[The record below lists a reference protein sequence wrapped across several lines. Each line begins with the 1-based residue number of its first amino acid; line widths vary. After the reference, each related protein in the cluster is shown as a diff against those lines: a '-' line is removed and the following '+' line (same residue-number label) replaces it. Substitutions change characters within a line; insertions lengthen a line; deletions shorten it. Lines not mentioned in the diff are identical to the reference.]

1 MARWIGPEHDHID
14 AVLAAADAWRGRC
27 FLADGSLF
35 GDENLWTLDNVRELK
50 SRFHDDSIKSRGRF
64 LDRLEEQ
71 LNIVSSQVKKLAA
84 ESLWF
89 VHLFLH
95 HGAMRPETKLD
106 NIKRVWEWSG
116 SSLPNSDHLNQR
128 ALMGVAKTGP
138 AYMTRPD
145 RELGFLCHV
154 LERWRSESEPRRSE
168 LMAEV
173 PPWSFVAWLDET
185 DNSDWRQIRHAILY
199 FLFPDHLERSISFP
213 HKRRIVEAFSDRLP
227 EEIRPE
233 SQDSPMVDVDRALY
247 ELRKGFEKEYGKRE
261 LDFYHP
267 PLAEQWGWLPS
278 DSQDRD
284 MDPSDGHR
292 PSEALALNSIL
303 YGSPGTGKTYATAR
317 RCVEICDGK
326 AEWSDTDIR
335 RRYGELIKEGR
346 VEFVTFHQSYGYE
359 EFVEGL
365 RPETGEGAGF
375 RLVAKDGVLKRIAE
389 RARESEGRLPHVLV
403 IDEINRA
410 NVSKVLGELV
420 TLLEEDKREGAENET
435 AVTLPYSGERFT
447 LPANLHVLGTM
458 NTADRS
464 IALLDTALRRRFEFD
479 EMLPRPELL
488 ETVDGID
495 LPKVLR
501 TINAR
506 LEYLIDRDH
515 LIGHAWFMG
524 AETKADVD
532 HVMRRK
538 IIPLI
543 AEYFHDDWNKVHAV
557 LGGSGDFVRRE
568 RLPSPPGLDEDTG
581 EERYRWTVLKRFE
594 DGAYDRLVFVKAPD
608 AETEAE

>member
-14 AVLAAADAWRGRC
+14 AVLAAAEAWRNRC

-35 GDENLWTLDNVRELK
+35 GDENLWTLDNIRKL
-50 SRFHDDSIKSRGRF
+50 GRRIF
-64 LDRLEEQ
+64 NEPIIGKGSFVENLEKQ
-71 LNIVSSQVKKLAA
+71 LEAASPQLIRLAA
-84 ESLWF
+84 EAVWF
-89 VHLFLH
+89 LHLFP
-95 HGAMRPETKLD
+95 ASTSMKQETKR
-106 NIKRVWEWSG
+106 NQVKQIWKWSG
-116 SSLPNSDHLNQR
+116 SDLENSSYLSDRTLKGVAHPGRQYFQNRGQNFEFLIQAMEQWKTESRSRQAALMNEGDPWSLARWFDAIKNSDR
-128 ALMGVAKTGP
+128 
-138 AYMTRPD
+138 RPM
-145 RELGFLCHV
+145 
-154 LERWRSESEPRRSE
+154 RS
-168 LMAEV
+168 V
-173 PPWSFVAWLDET
+173 
-185 DNSDWRQIRHAILY
+185 ILY
-199 FLFPDHLERSISFP
+199 LLFPDYMERISSLQDR
-213 HKRRIVEAFSDRLP
+213 KRIVETFKSQIPPQFQLNDEFS
-227 EEIRPE
+227 
-233 SQDSPMVDVDRALY
+233 SADVDRALY
-247 ELRKGFEKEYGKRE
+247 ELRKGLEEE
-261 LDFYHP
+261 
-267 PLAEQWGWLPS
+267 
-278 DSQDRD
+278 
-284 MDPSDGHR
+284 HR
-292 PSEALALNSIL
+292 PEKIDFFFPPIKEMWRPDRTPGSAPAASPGKSSLNSIL
-303 YGSPGTGKTYATAR
+303 YGSPGTGKTYVTAR

-389 RARESEGRLPHVLV
+389 RARESEDRLPHVLV

-435 AVTLPYSGERFT
+435 AVTLPYSDTGERFT

-488 ETVDGID
+488 ETVGGID
-495 LPKVLR
+495 LPAVLR
-501 TINAR
+501 AINAR

-532 HVMRRK
+532 HIMRRK

-581 EERYRWTVLKRFE
+581 EERYRWTVLKRFG

>member
-1 MARWIGPEHDHID
+1 MARWIGPEHAHID
-14 AVLAAADAWRGRC
+14 AVLAAADAWRDRC
-27 FLADGSLF
+27 FLANSSLF
-35 GDENLWTLDNVRELK
+35 GDENLWTLDNIRE
-50 SRFHDDSIKSRGRF
+50 FGRRVF
-64 LDRLEEQ
+64 NEPIIGKGSFVENLEKQ
-71 LNIVSSQVKKLAA
+71 LEAASPQLIRLAA
-84 ESLWF
+84 EAVWF
-89 VHLFLH
+89 LHLFP
-95 HGAMRPETKLD
+95 ASTSMKQETKR
-106 NIKRVWEWSG
+106 NQVKQIWKWSG
-116 SSLPNSDHLNQR
+116 SDLENSSYLSDRTLKGVAHPGRQYFQNRGQNFEFLIQAMEQWKTESRSRQAALMNEDAPWSLARWFDAIKNSDR
-128 ALMGVAKTGP
+128 
-138 AYMTRPD
+138 RPM
-145 RELGFLCHV
+145 
-154 LERWRSESEPRRSE
+154 RS
-168 LMAEV
+168 V
-173 PPWSFVAWLDET
+173 
-185 DNSDWRQIRHAILY
+185 ILY
-199 FLFPDHLERSISFP
+199 LLFPDYMERISILQ
-213 HKRRIVEAFSDRLP
+213 HRKRIVEMFKNQIPPQFQLNDEFS
-227 EEIRPE
+227 
-233 SQDSPMVDVDRALY
+233 SVDVDRALY

-292 PSEALALNSIL
+292 PSEALALNTIL

-389 RARESEGRLPHVLV
+389 RARESEDRLPHVLV

>member
-1 MARWIGPEHDHID
+1 MARWIGPEHAHID
-14 AVLAAADAWRGRC
+14 AVLTAADAWRDRC
-27 FLADGSLF
+27 FLANSSLF
-35 GDENLWTLDNVRELK
+35 GDENLWTLDNIRE
-50 SRFHDDSIKSRGRF
+50 FGRRVF
-64 LDRLEEQ
+64 NEPIIGKGSFVENLEKQ
-71 LNIVSSQVKKLAA
+71 LEAASPQLIRLAA
-84 ESLWF
+84 EAVWF
-89 VHLFLH
+89 LHLFP
-95 HGAMRPETKLD
+95 ASTSMKQETKR
-106 NIKRVWEWSG
+106 NQVKQIWKWSG
-116 SSLPNSDHLNQR
+116 SDLENSSYLSDRTLKGVAPPGRQYLQNRGQNFEFLIQAMEQWKTESRSRQVALMNQDKPWSLARWFDEIKNSDR
-128 ALMGVAKTGP
+128 
-138 AYMTRPD
+138 RPM
-145 RELGFLCHV
+145 
-154 LERWRSESEPRRSE
+154 RS
-168 LMAEV
+168 V
-173 PPWSFVAWLDET
+173 
-185 DNSDWRQIRHAILY
+185 ILY
-199 FLFPDHLERSISFP
+199 LLFPDYMEQISSLQDR
-213 HKRRIVEAFSDRLP
+213 KRIVERFKNQIPPQFQLNDEFS
-227 EEIRPE
+227 
-233 SQDSPMVDVDRALY
+233 SADVDRALY
-247 ELRKGFEKEYGKRE
+247 ELREGFEKKYGKKE

-267 PLAEQWGWLPS
+267 PLAEQWGWPTS

-284 MDPSDGHR
+284 MDLSDGHR
-292 PSEALALNSIL
+292 PSEALALNTIL

-335 RRYGELIKEGR
+335 RRYGELIEEGR

-389 RARESEGRLPHVLV
+389 RARESEDRLPHVLV

-488 ETVDGID
+488 ETVGGID

-532 HVMRRK
+532 HIMRRK

-594 DGAYDRLVFVKAPD
+594 DGAYNRLVFVKAPD